1 MNHRARTSLADM
13 WWTCA
18 LVLLML
24 VTPIV
29 WHILLTPSN

>member
-1 MNHRARTSLADM
+1 MLRDLTSVVV
-13 WWTCA
+13 WGVI

-29 WHILLTPSN
+29 VIGIVKGRQR